1 MAPAP
6 VSAHIVLIVTAATL
20 FYVARTDLKEFKIR
34 NELVLC
40 LAGLYVLFAVLSGR
54 WVGIPWN
61 IGFAIFMLIVML
73 YYYSQG
79 MMGGGDVKLLAVAFL
94 WVGIEC
100 ALVFAIFLTI
110 SIVIHL
116 VVVKF
121 GWARVQ
127 EHRGRKRIPFAPS
140 IAAALIISFMSGCL
154 EPEPW
159 RFAFWPGTAQTD
171 LPKLTIPNLQEQL
184 NPSR

>member
-1 MAPAP
+1 MAPAL

-61 IGFAIFMLIVML
+61 IGFAVFMLTIML
-73 YYYSQG
+73 YYYSRG

-110 SIVIHL
+110 SIIIHL
-116 VVVKF
+116 IVVKF
-121 GWARVQ
+121 GWAQVQ
-127 EHRGRKRIPFAPS
+127 ERRGRKRIPFAPS

-154 EPEPW
+154 EPGPW